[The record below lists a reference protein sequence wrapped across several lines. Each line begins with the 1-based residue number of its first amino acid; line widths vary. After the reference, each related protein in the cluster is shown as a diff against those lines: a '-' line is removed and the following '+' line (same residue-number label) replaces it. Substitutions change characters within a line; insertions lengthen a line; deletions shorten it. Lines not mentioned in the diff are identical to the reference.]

1 MLSSLFFFFWY
12 IVSKES
18 NFLFYFFYFYFYS
31 YLLEANYLQYC
42 SGFCHTLT
50 WISHGF
56 TCVPHPGP
64 PSRLPHHPIKDLVF
78 LFCLLI
84 FYVILATHEEMPS
97 TTVHAISES
106 LLMLFQPWKP
116 GSAEAWVRARS
127 HSLPFWGLGIPIA
140 LSLPHGCVSARPSC
154 ACSRRWCPDAMFL
167 TSSSAQS
174 PTWTRSVQLKN
185 SGSVGLASIVSPF
198 FLTTVTP
205 S

>member
-1 MLSSLFFFFWY
+1 MGTKHCPLPLSTFLGVQCYLFFFWY

-18 NFLFYFFYFYFYS
+18 NFLFYFFIFIFI
-31 YLLEANYLQYC
+31 LICWRLITLQYC

-50 WISHGF
+50 WISRGF
-56 TCVPHPGP
+56 TCVSHPGP
-64 PSRLPHHPIKDLVF
+64 PSCLPHHPIKDLVF

-84 FYVILATHEEMPS
+84 FYVILATYEEMPS
-97 TTVHAISES
+97 MTVHAISES

-140 LSLPHGCVSARPSC
+140 LSLLHGCVSARPSC
-154 ACSRRWCPDAMFL
+154 ACSRRWCPGAVFL

-185 SGSVGLASIVSPF
+185 SGSVGLA
-198 FLTTVTP
+198 
-205 S
+205 